1 MEYRIGEFS
10 KLTGFSEHTLRFYEK
25 KGLVSPR
32 RNESNLRLYSED
44 DVIWMEFFSHMK
56 NTGMSIEDLVRYTR
70 LRKEH
75 VEGNLQELMTIL
87 VEHRKK
93 VFEQYK
99 MYENNLQL
107 LDKKIAIYQEQLER
121 KHGKDLF
128 DSYYEKV
135 TIKKVSD

>member
-25 KGLVSPR
+25 KGLISPR
-32 RNESNLRLYSED
+32 RNESNLRLYSEE

-128 DSYYEKV
+128 ESYYEKV
-135 TIKKVSD
+135 THKKVSD

>member
-135 TIKKVSD
+135 THNKMSD